1 MPREEMTV
9 LKIRAVVLVVAIVA
23 LGSMSG
29 AGRLS
34 GQTPAGPGPL
44 GGFAWV
50 RTGGPLGGLGYD
62 IRMRPDNPDLMYVTD
77 AQAGA
82 HRSVNGGQTWTPI
95 NEGILDRGGPS
106 ADTIPVFSLT
116 IDPNNPEIVWVGF
129 DGITAVYRSA
139 DGGGSWEKRIT
150 GITETQGLAI
160 RSIAV
165 EPGNSQVV
173 YAGGE
178 VASYVWAGEN
188 RNGREFDRVQGVVYK
203 SIDAGLTW
211 QAVLRAENLV
221 RYVLIDPTDVNT
233 LYAAT
238 GIFDREAA
246 NSDPTTNTAG
256 GVGVLK
262 STDGGATWV
271 PVNIG
276 FSNLYVGT
284 LFMHPENPLILLAGA
299 GNNAY
304 PEGGG
309 IYRTAN
315 GGSTW
320 TYVGGESIQS
330 VEFSTGNPNVAY
342 AAGAGEFYRSEDAG
356 LTWIPL
362 GEWGP
367 AGINPGFPI
376 DLQADPR
383 DPMRVFVNN
392 YGGGNFLSTDGGAN
406 WVSASTGYTGA
417 DLTDVAIAPASSAT
431 VYATG
436 RSGPF
441 KSVDAGGTWTGINPV
456 ALQPI
461 AEGARI
467 AVDPDSVRSG
477 QSRPDVFGPLGM
489 DLPERRRWALLEPCD
504 QLPGGVSEPS
514 VG

>member
-342 AAGAGEFYRSEDAG
+342 GWCRR
-356 LTWIPL
+356 I
-362 GEWGP
+362 
-367 AGINPGFPI
+367 
-376 DLQADPR
+376 
-383 DPMRVFVNN
+383 
-392 YGGGNFLSTDGGAN
+392 LSKR
-406 WVSASTGYTGA
+406 
-417 DLTDVAIAPASSAT
+417 
-431 VYATG
+431 G
-436 RSGPF
+436 RW
-441 KSVDAGGTWTGINPV
+441 AH
-456 ALQPI
+456 
-461 AEGARI
+461 
-467 AVDPDSVRSG
+467 VDPARRV
-477 QSRPDVFGPLGM
+477 GPG
-489 DLPERRRWALLEPCD
+489 RH
-504 QLPGGVSEPS
+504 
-514 VG
+514 